1 MIDNYG
7 REVDSLRLSVTG
19 RCNLACPYCHRE
31 GTPGDNKEEM
41 SLSKIEKIIDTARGL
56 GFKKIKL
63 TGGEPLLRED
73 IIEIIKIIK
82 KNNFEDISLVTNGFL
97 LEKYAQQLSLSGLDR
112 INIGCDS
119 ANAKFLSKNKENI
132 EPGLKLAK
140 TFNLYPIKLN
150 MVVLKGINDG
160 EIASMKEFARQ
171 NGVILQLIE
180 LINTHNDYYTKYHF
194 DLGPME
200 KIFARKAVRVI
211 KRESNERR
219 QYYLEDALVE
229 VVRPVHKFFCKNCR
243 KLRIT
248 SDGNLK
254 PCLMLNDNLVEFKDK
269 NSFLKAINQRVIFND
284 RQS

>member
-1 MIDNYG
+1 MIDNHG
-7 REVDSLRLSVTG
+7 REVDSLRLSVTE
-19 RCNLACPYCHRE
+19 RCHLACPYCHRE
-31 GTPGDNKEEM
+31 GSSGDNKEEM
-41 SLSKIEKIIDTARGL
+41 SLSKIEKIITTARGL

-82 KNNFEDISLVTNGFL
+82 KNNFEDISLVTNGLL
-97 LEKYAQQLSLSGLDR
+97 LEKYAQQLSLAGLDR

-119 ANAKFLSKNKENI
+119 VNTKFLSKNKENI
-132 EPGLKLAK
+132 EPGLMAAK

-160 EIASMKEFARQ
+160 EIDSLMEFAGQ

-180 LINTHNDYYTKYHF
+180 LINTDNDYYTKYYF
-194 DLGPME
+194 DLGPRE
-200 KIFARKAVRVI
+200 EIFARKAVKIITR
-211 KRESNERR
+211 KSHGRR
-219 QYYLEDALVE
+219 QYYIEDTLVE
-229 VVRPVHKFFCKNCR
+229 VVRPVHKLFCKNCR

-248 SDGNLK
+248 SDGKLK

-269 NSFLKAINQRVIFND
+269 SSFLKAINQRVIFND
-284 RQS
+284 R